1 MSQLPAPLVLVG
13 LAHRMGPV
21 EKIQDLG
28 YLAVEAPDQVIAQ
41 LGAAMA
47 DVQVTAAAA
56 VIAVITWGGCSPTP
70 PARATGCQTL
80 QKNTEG

>member
-1 MSQLPAPLVLVG
+1 MVPA
-13 LAHRMGPV
+13 

-56 VIAVITWGGCSPTP
+56 VIAVPGVVVHQRLLHAP
-70 PARATGCQTL
+70 PGVKHC
-80 QKNTEG
+80 KKTEG